1 MSQGIVD
8 EKYGNVDRVNQ
19 NRKIRKSVNAFINE
33 IKWYK
38 EIKKLNPD
46 ENFLKK
52 Y

>member
-8 EKYGNVDRVNQ
+8 EKYGKVDGVNQ

-38 EIKKLNPD
+38 EI
-46 ENFLKK
+46 
-52 Y
+52 